1 MPHFLVLYYVA
12 VIMLG
17 LAALAV
23 SVVGTIRSRVA
34 SYWLL
39 ILFYGAFTAS
49 IAALFVREY
58 LYVNI
63 AGFSLRAV
71 LMSYSPA
78 LSDRSVRGRNHPLL
92 PPGVHRPLPEA
103 SRCPGGGCRAALR
116 GRIPLARCGSLEASG
131 TCSSATC
138 R

>member
-1 MPHFLVLYYVA
+1 MPQAGSKIYGMPHFLVLYYVA

-17 LAALAV
+17 LAALAI
-23 SVVGTIRSRVA
+23 SVVGTIRSRVT

-63 AGFSLRAV
+63 AGFSLQAV
-71 LMSYSPA
+71 LMSYLVGSILTILCIAAITLYYHRVFA
-78 LSDRSVRGRNHPLL
+78 LPQLDS
-92 PPGVHRPLPEA
+92 
-103 SRCPGGGCRAALR
+103 
-116 GRIPLARCGSLEASG
+116 SG
-131 TCSSATC
+131 PME
-138 R
+138 

>member
-1 MPHFLVLYYVA
+1 MPHFLVLYHVA

-17 LAALAV
+17 MAALAV

-49 IAALFVREY
+49 IAALFARES

-63 AGFSLRAV
+63 AGFSLQAV
-71 LMSYSPA
+71 LMSY
-78 LSDRSVRGRNHPLL
+78 
-92 PPGVHRPLPEA
+92 
-103 SRCPGGGCRAALR
+103 
-116 GRIPLARCGSLEASG
+116 LAGSLLTNSSG
-131 TCSSATC
+131 T
-138 R
+138 RPV